1 MVHQQANIVVVIVIG
16 SLIMFLLTLVIVV
29 FVVTYSK
36 RMRDKESRYQLSIK
50 NKELESLRG
59 VIDAQDAEREKIAAS
74 LHDEIG
80 PLLTVLK
87 LNITKHTRSLD
98 KHTLTVEEL
107 LEERK
112 FIDSI
117 IENIRNVSH
126 ELTPHFIKNNGLTYG
141 LQNLVSSISR
151 PVIHI
156 NSEID
161 DKTILNTNL
170 TINCYRI
177 ILELL
182 NNIMK
187 HDQAEEINVF
197 LTHDNVHFRIEIT
210 HDGTGL
216 DQEEYLQL
224 LNNGKRS
231 GLGLSS
237 VHSRLLVHNAIICYS
252 KVPTPKIE
260 LLFPLRHEQEN

>member
-1 MVHQQANIVVVIVIG
+1 MVHQQANIIVVIVIG

-36 RMRDKESRYQLSIK
+36 RLREKENRYQLSIK
-50 NKELESLRG
+50 NKELELLRG

-74 LHDEIG
+74 LHDEVG

-87 LNITKHTRSLD
+87 LNITKHTRALD
-98 KHTLTVEEL
+98 KQALSVDDL

-141 LQNLVSSISR
+141 LRNLVSSISK
-151 PVIHI
+151 PEIQIH
-156 NSEID
+156 SEID
-161 DKTILNTNL
+161 DKTLLNTNL

-187 HDQAEEINVF
+187 HDQSEEIHVY
-197 LTHDNVHFRIEIT
+197 LSHDAQHFRILIT
-210 HDGTGL
+210 HNGNGL
-216 DQEEYLQL
+216 DQEEYLQI
-224 LNNGKRS
+224 LNKGKQS

-237 VHSRLLVHNAIICYS
+237 IHSRLLVHNAIICYS
-252 KVPTPKIE
+252 KVPTPIIE
-260 LLFPLRHEQEN
+260 LLFPLKHEQEN